1 MDIVTGLEKQRG
13 KIRMIINEDTT
24 ILVPMSLFRERPFQM
39 GDPIDMDDY
48 DHWLMLRQYRHALD
62 RAVVFLTARA
72 RSKKE
77 VERKLLQCGYLPS
90 TVEMVLLKLETMNI
104 LNDADFAAQWVE
116 ARGDKLLGKRRIQ
129 QELRQKGIS
138 QEEADA
144 AISSLD
150 DDSQQEQANRLA
162 AKLASRYAKDEPR
175 KAVQKLMQALVRRG
189 FDWET
194 AKQAT
199 SNALNSSFE
208 DE

>member
-13 KIRMIINEDTT
+13 KMRMIINEDTA
-24 ILVPMSLFRERPFQM
+24 ILVPMSLFREMPFQV

-175 KAVQKLMQALVRRG
+175 KATQKLMQALVRRG

>member
-13 KIRMIINEDTT
+13 KMRMIINEDTT
-24 ILVPMSLFRERPFQM
+24 ILVPMSLFRERPFQV

-175 KAVQKLMQALVRRG
+175 KAAQKLMQALVRRG
-189 FDWET
+189 FDWDL
-194 AKQAT
+194 AKQAA
-199 SNALNSSFE
+199 SSALGAL
-208 DE
+208 DEE

>member
-1 MDIVTGLEKQRG
+1 MDIVTGLETQRG
-13 KIRMIINEDTT
+13 KMRMIINEDTT
-24 ILVPMSLFRERPFQM
+24 ILVPMSLFRERPFQV

-175 KAVQKLMQALVRRG
+175 KAAQKLMQALVRRG